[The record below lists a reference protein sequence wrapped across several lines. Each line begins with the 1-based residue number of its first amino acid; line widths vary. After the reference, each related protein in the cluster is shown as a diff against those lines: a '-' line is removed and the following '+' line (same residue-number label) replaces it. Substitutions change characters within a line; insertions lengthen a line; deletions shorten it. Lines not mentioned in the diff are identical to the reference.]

1 MINFKPEN
9 LNQLLKVTLISANKS
24 YDAIKDYEFTGEAV
38 AFRVDFE
45 YIDVSLMIVDM
56 LGRSASKFNILP
68 YARITFSSKCIQL
81 MKGILK
87 KCSIRCDNY
96 NFTKL
101 YIKPYFLLIYN

>member
-9 LNQLLKVTLISANKS
+9 LNQLLKIMLISANKS

-38 AFRVDFE
+38 VFRVDFE

-68 YARITFSSKCIQL
+68 FAKPDTNEIDYIQFQVYAINE
-81 MKGILK
+81 GILK
-87 KCSIRCDNY
+87 KCLIRCE
-96 NFTKL
+96 KL
-101 YIKPYFLLIYN
+101 

>member
-9 LNQLLKVTLISANKS
+9 LNQLLKVMLISANKS

-38 AFRVDFE
+38 VFRVDFE

-68 YARITFSSKCIQL
+68 YARPNRNEIDYIQFQVH
-81 MKGILK
+81 
-87 KCSIRCDNY
+87 SINEGSFKEIID
-96 NFTKL
+96 T
-101 YIKPYFLLIYN
+101 I